1 MNQLRREVNN
11 FGGCMLQVFYML
23 VSYKVNLSF
32 KYDNSYE
39 FFVGMIVTTVLMNI
53 LEFAIYRIAFD
64 RAGRC
69 YGDSS
74 DKKIYHWFVRV
85 GLILVVYL
93 ISLTPLCD
101 VILTPIVKDCTQWSV
116 KMMNWFTSNMN
127 KNLSDI
133 FSN

>member
-1 MNQLRREVNN
+1 M
-11 FGGCMLQVFYML
+11 
-23 VSYKVNLSF
+23 NLSF

-53 LEFAIYRIAFD
+53 LEFAIYRMAFD

>member
-11 FGGCMLQVFYML
+11 FGGYMLQAFYML

-53 LEFAIYRIAFD
+53 LEFAIYRMAFD

-74 DKKIYHWFVRV
+74 DKKVCHWFVRV

-93 ISLTPLCD
+93 ISITPLCD

-116 KMMNWFTSNMN
+116 KMMNWFTLNMN